1 MFPYVVNDRWDARAM
16 TAATEEQRLDALI
29 VGGGPAGLT
38 AAIYLARYRRRFLVV
53 DSGASRASWIP
64 LSHNHAGFPDGV
76 TGDELLARMRA
87 QAERYGARIVP
98 GTVTAVERG
107 DDGYRVRTEDGR
119 LFRARTVLAATGVI
133 DREPQLPNLYQ
144 AVQRGLV
151 RHCPICD
158 GFEVTG
164 HRIGV
169 IGHGTGA
176 LGEAL
181 FLRTYSRDITV
192 LTLGEPMNLEEA
204 EERRMAEAGLR
215 AVEEPVVEIHTEGG
229 RIAALTT
236 ASGER
241 LTFDTLYSALGC
253 HPRIEPVK
261 GLGVRIG
268 PDGRLVTD
276 GHQQTGI
283 EGLYAAGD
291 IVEGLNQI
299 SVAMGQAAVASTAI
313 HRRLLMEDGDL

>member
-1 MFPYVVNDRWDARAM
+1 M
-16 TAATEEQRLDALI
+16 TAAPEPQGGAPQLLDTLI

-38 AAIYLARYRRRFLVV
+38 ASIYLARFRRRFVVV

-87 QAERYGARIVP
+87 QAERYGTRIVP
-98 GTVTAVERG
+98 GTVSAVERAAEG
-107 DDGYRVRTEDGR
+107 GYCVRTDDGRE
-119 LFRARTVLAATGVI
+119 FRARPVLAATGVI
-133 DREPQLPNLYQ
+133 DQEPQLPNLYQ
-144 AVQRGLV
+144 AVQRGLI
-151 RHCPICD
+151 RHCPVCD

-181 FLRTYSRDITV
+181 FLRTWSRDITL
-192 LTLGEPMNLEEA
+192 LTLGEPMKLEEA
-204 EERRMAEAGLR
+204 EERRMAEAGIR
-215 AVEEPVVEIHTEGG
+215 AVEDPVVEVHTESG

-253 HPRIEPVK
+253 HPRTEPVK
-261 GLGVRIG
+261 ALGVRIG

-276 GHQQTGI
+276 RHQQTGI

-299 SVAMGQAAVASTAI
+299 SVAMGQAAVAASAI
-313 HRRLLMEDGDL
+313 HRRLLLEDGDL

>member
-1 MFPYVVNDRWDARAM
+1 MDN
-16 TAATEEQRLDALI
+16 ERLDVLV

-38 AAIYLARYRRRFLVV
+38 AAIYLARYRRRFLVI
-53 DSGASRASWIP
+53 DAGASRAAWIP

-76 TGDELLARMRA
+76 TGNDLLARMRA
-87 QAERYGARIVP
+87 QAERYGSHILS
-98 GTVTAVERG
+98 GTVEAVERTA
-107 DDGYRVRTEDGR
+107 DGYRALTADGR
-119 LFRARTVLAATGVI
+119 EFRARTVLAATGVI
-133 DREPQLPNLYQ
+133 DLEPELPNLYQ
-144 AVQRGLV
+144 AVQRGLI

-158 GFEVTG
+158 GFEVID

-169 IGHGTGA
+169 IGFGTDA

-181 FLRTYSRDITV
+181 FLRTYSRDITM
-192 LTLGEPMNLEEA
+192 LTLGQPMKLEEA
-204 EERRMAEAGLR
+204 EERRMAEAGIR
-215 AVEEPVVEIHTEGG
+215 AVEDPVVEVHSEGG

-236 ASGER
+236 ATGER
-241 LTFDTLYSALGC
+241 LAFDTLYSALGTM
-253 HPRIEPVK
+253 PRTDPVK
-261 GLGVRIG
+261 ALGVRIC

-299 SVAMGQAAVASTAI
+299 SVAMGQAAIAATAI
-313 HRRLLMEDGDL
+313 HRRLSKEDGDI